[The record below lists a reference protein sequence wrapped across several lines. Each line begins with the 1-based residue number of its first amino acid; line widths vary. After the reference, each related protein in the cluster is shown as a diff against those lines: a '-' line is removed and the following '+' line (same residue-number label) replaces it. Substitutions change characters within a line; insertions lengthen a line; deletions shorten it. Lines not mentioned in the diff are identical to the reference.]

1 MRFPSGLPAT
11 PSLLNPPA
19 IPTGPAS
26 WRPSSGKVRFL
37 LSGAECYSPANTA
50 FFYVRLSS
58 QMLPMWSDKLNN
70 FYVVLIQLQGQFQM
84 MCQWYILVECTAL
97 TMCPGGVVEAY
108 PPSDSVTCLTV
119 DLLLEPGGEVT
130 MLSCGDQLH
139 GSCHLETVGS
149 TVPQTSVN
157 PETLR
162 SICMR
167 VGQACLQ
174 RLIVGYV
181 SVDLAT
187 FVDHNTMEQK
197 VRHAGLEKLWD
208 HDNYGQSC
216 WNKWCQS
223 FLFHQTRE
231 RDQF

>member
-1 MRFPSGLPAT
+1 
-11 PSLLNPPA
+11 
-19 IPTGPAS
+19 
-26 WRPSSGKVRFL
+26 
-37 LSGAECYSPANTA
+37 
-50 FFYVRLSS
+50 
-58 QMLPMWSDKLNN
+58 
-70 FYVVLIQLQGQFQM
+70 

-197 VRHAGLEKLWD
+197 VRHAGLEKL
-208 HDNYGQSC
+208 
-216 WNKWCQS
+216 
-223 FLFHQTRE
+223 
-231 RDQF
+231 